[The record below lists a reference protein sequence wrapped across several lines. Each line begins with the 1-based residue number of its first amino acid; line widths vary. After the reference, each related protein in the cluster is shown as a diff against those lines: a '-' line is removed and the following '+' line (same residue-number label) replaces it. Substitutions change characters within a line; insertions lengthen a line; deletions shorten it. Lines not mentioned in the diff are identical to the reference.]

1 MLQGGLGNW
10 ELRESH
16 CAQEKEYKTHYNQ
29 ESLCVCHLQSPDD
42 VKSYVLVYL
51 IGKEFM
57 DLFVFFAILFPLPV
71 RIRTGKIGYF
81 FGGLTRPL
89 PQVRGNSFG
98 EMSVSS
104 MNTGCL
110 T

>member
-1 MLQGGLGNW
+1 MG
-10 ELRESH
+10 
-16 CAQEKEYKTHYNQ
+16 
-29 ESLCVCHLQSPDD
+29 
-42 VKSYVLVYL
+42 
-51 IGKEFM
+51 F
-57 DLFVFFAILFPLPV
+57 FVFFAISLSLPV
-71 RIRTGKIGYF
+71 RIRTWEIGYF

-104 MNTGCL
+104 MNTRCL